1 MAETE
6 VQADSEP
13 SPAAF
18 ELERPND
25 YSKFLLYSKSE
36 ILAVL
41 RALIQ
46 KGSMVTV
53 HFDRGNSFLLTSI
66 IALSTDNREFF
77 LDMGSDDEMNRR
89 ALLTNKLIFTT
100 IIDKVKVQ
108 FSLNKVS
115 QTQHDG
121 RLAFLASVPETL
133 LRLQRREYFRL
144 PTPVV
149 NPLKLNTIVKC
160 PDDSTLR
167 LDLSLMDISG
177 GGVGL
182 IVPPD
187 QAGLFQRGDI
197 LDECKIMLPDEGLL
211 IVSLCVRNQFDVTTR
226 SGSRFFRVGCEF
238 LNLSASRLT
247 LVQRYITRIERER
260 KARLNGLA

>member
-1 MAETE
+1 MT
-6 VQADSEP
+6 VY
-13 SPAAF
+13 SPF
-18 ELERPND
+18 VRP
-25 YSKFLLYSKSE
+25 K
-36 ILAVL
+36 A
-41 RALIQ
+41 

-53 HFDRGNSFLLTSI
+53 HFDQGNSFLLTSI

-149 NPLKLNTIVKC
+149 NQIPEY
-160 PDDSTLR
+160 
-167 LDLSLMDISG
+167 
-177 GGVGL
+177 
-182 IVPPD
+182 
-187 QAGLFQRGDI
+187 QR
-197 LDECKIMLPDEGLL
+197 
-211 IVSLCVRNQFDVTTR
+211 
-226 SGSRFFRVGCEF
+226 
-238 LNLSASRLT
+238 
-247 LVQRYITRIERER
+247 
-260 KARLNGLA
+260 AR